1 MSGCQKF
8 REFYTIW
15 WTDLGYLASAFCNSA
30 EGTQVD
36 NFPKVKHAQTKGKK
50 ASNVYHCIITEKRT
64 IIFSLFTSTLLKQKL
79 SVQANNKYLLKYSP
93 KSSNFIL
100 PQPQIYENPPIY
112 SYYTYKQIYVYIHLT
127 IRCMPSKGKKTN
139 AHGLFQPQRT
149 SLSSSTTSSSPASSS
164 SSSSSS
170 LARRT

>member
-64 IIFSLFTSTLLKQKL
+64 IIFSLFTSTLLKQQL
-79 SVQANNKYLLKYSP
+79 SVQANNKYLLKYRVFSFCLNL
-93 KSSNFIL
+93 KYMKI
-100 PQPQIYENPPIY
+100 PQ
-112 SYYTYKQIYVYIHLT
+112 YIHIIHINRYTCIYTLLYVA
-127 IRCMPSKGKKTN
+127 CQVKAKKQTPTVYFNHKERAYHHQQHHHHQLRHHLRHHHRWREERN
-139 AHGLFQPQRT
+139 A
-149 SLSSSTTSSSPASSS
+149 
-164 SSSSSS
+164 
-170 LARRT
+170 